1 MEELAH
7 AYGALLIFDEV
18 VTGFRIGTGGAQAYF
33 GVDPDLTIF
42 GKVIAGGYPGAGGIG
57 GHLDCMQHLG
67 AGIDSSGKKV
77 KKALCGGTMA
87 ATPLSCCAG
96 YHTIK
101 EIAETN
107 ACEKAGRMADRLIA
121 GLKASAAKHD
131 LPFVIFNQGSI
142 CHVDT
147 VGTMHYAI
155 DWSKPWQLPKILK
168 ETGRRQKE
176 MEHMGAAY
184 MAEGIVT
191 LAGSRLYTSA
201 AYDEEMIDDLIGRFD
216 RVFAKCG
223 KLEG

>member
-1 MEELAH
+1 
-7 AYGALLIFDEV
+7 
-18 VTGFRIGTGGAQAYF
+18 
-33 GVDPDLTIF
+33 
-42 GKVIAGGYPGAGGIG
+42 
-57 GHLDCMQHLG
+57 
-67 AGIDSSGKKV
+67 
-77 KKALCGGTMA
+77 
-87 ATPLSCCAG
+87 
-96 YHTIK
+96 
-101 EIAETN
+101 
-107 ACEKAGRMADRLIA
+107 MADRLIA
-121 GLKASAAKHD
+121 GLKESAAKHN

-201 AYDEEMIDDLIGRFD
+201 AYDEEMIDDLIRRFD

-223 KLEG
+223 RLEG